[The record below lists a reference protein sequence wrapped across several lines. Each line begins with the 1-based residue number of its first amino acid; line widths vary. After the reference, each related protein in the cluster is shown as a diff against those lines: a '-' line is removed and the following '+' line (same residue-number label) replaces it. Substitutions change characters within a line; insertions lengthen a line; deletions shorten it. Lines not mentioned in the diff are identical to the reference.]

1 MTLVHFHLADA
12 EGRGLD
18 GSVSLVPTRR
28 VTVADA
34 IRLPVA
40 QTVKLTA
47 GEATAEV
54 MPSTTQWAWRVS
66 ELVAGGIVRYVEVPD
81 KESAEYSELAD
92 VDPKT
97 LDKTTETVAA
107 WETVTRT
114 AQGVLDKIGS
124 IDDKVQAAAASAD
137 AAKASE
143 TVASQESAKA
153 AAAASKAQ
161 SSQAEAA
168 SSASL
173 AHEAETTAQGLIG
186 EAKTIAGQLTETAG
200 QVKQDAATASQAA
213 ETATVKA
220 DAAATAQN
228 RAETARQAA
237 ETAMKTAQAKADAAG
252 VSADK
257 VQASETAAA
266 KSAES
271 AGQSKSAASA
281 SENAAARS
289 AAAASDSAAKAKS
302 SETAASASA
311 ASAKTDAQAAGSPST
326 PEATGADSP
335 WTSRPKSTCSW
346 PSVPHG
352 QAKPP
357 SRPSSSKAT
366 GQPPDIFSQPQT
378 KPPFKVAFLIK
389 KGEELNILNKG
400 KPKHKHMNPRRQWRK
415 LLTALAVAISM
426 AVAPAAMADM
436 NGYDISNWQCGI
448 DTATVPADFVIVG
461 TTWGSGGVYGGCLS
475 NGVNTDANRQL
486 AGAINSGKETG
497 VYHYARGGNPETE
510 ARFFVDNVRGYVH
523 KSVLILDWEAQ
534 DNAAWGDKQWP
545 RRWAREVKRLT
556 GVNPIIYTMDSG
568 YWQVAG
574 METELNCG
582 IWIAQYATNMVTGYQ
597 TAPWNIG
604 ARGEVM
610 RQYTSNGSLSGW
622 SGRLDLNRFRGDR
635 AAWRK
640 YANPDDKGAADLPSV
655 KPKPQPTTAPAVDLN
670 ALATRTIRGDFGNDP
685 ARRQALGGNYA
696 AVMQI
701 VNSRLGGGSGG
712 TAATGSRSVVVRSGD
727 TMSAIAARTGLQPVS
742 AWRVPSGDIN
752 RIYPGQI
759 VTYGGTSVSTASSG
773 VGGHVVRSGESLW
786 SIYGSGWQSAAARNG
801 IRSPYVIYP
810 GQYLR

>member
-1 MTLVHFHLADA
+1 MSDNN
-12 EGRGLD
+12 E
-18 GSVSLVPTRR
+18 
-28 VTVADA
+28 
-34 IRLPVA
+34 
-40 QTVKLTA
+40 
-47 GEATAEV
+47 
-54 MPSTTQWAWRVS
+54 
-66 ELVAGGIVRYVEVPD
+66 
-81 KESAEYSELAD
+81 
-92 VDPKT
+92 KT
-97 LDKTTETVAA
+97 TVAA
-107 WETVTRT
+107 QGATDYGYVSSGNT
-114 AQGVLDKIGS
+114 AGNVRLIKNYALFLFPKGDSTFVAPTGV
-124 IDDKVQAAAASAD
+124 AW
-137 AAKASE
+137 
-143 TVASQESAKA
+143 TPP
-153 AAAASKAQ
+153 ASKKPIGYSTEDGAVLHPEPGD
-161 SSQAEAA
+161 STDYK
-168 SSASL
+168 
-173 AHEAETTAQGLIG
+173 AHNGDIVL
-186 EAKTIAGQLTETAG
+186 
-200 QVKQDAATASQAA
+200 
-213 ETATVKA
+213 
-220 DAAATAQN
+220 
-228 RAETARQAA
+228 
-237 ETAMKTAQAKADAAG
+237 
-252 VSADK
+252 
-257 VQASETAAA
+257 
-266 KSAES
+266 
-271 AGQSKSAASA
+271 
-281 SENAAARS
+281 
-289 AAAASDSAAKAKS
+289 SD
-302 SETAASASA
+302 
-311 ASAKTDAQAAGSPST
+311 TDPGY
-326 PEATGADSP
+326 
-335 WTSRPKSTCSW
+335 WT
-346 PSVPHG
+346 
-352 QAKPP
+352 
-357 SRPSSSKAT
+357 
-366 GQPPDIFSQPQT
+366 
-378 KPPFKVAFLIK
+378 L
-389 KGEELNILNKG
+389 
-400 KPKHKHMNPRRQWRK
+400 
-415 LLTALAVAISM
+415 
-426 AVAPAAMADM
+426 
-436 NGYDISNWQCGI
+436 
-448 DTATVPADFVIVG
+448 
-461 TTWGSGGVYGGCLS
+461 
-475 NGVNTDANRQL
+475 QL

-523 KSVLILDWEAQ
+523 RSVLILDWEAQ

-640 YANPDDKGAADLPSV
+640 YANPDDKGAANLPSV
-655 KPKPQPTTAPAVDLN
+655 KPKPQPMTAPTVDLN

-727 TMSAIAARTGLQPVS
+727 TMGAIAERTGLKPVS
-742 AWRVPSGDIN
+742 AWRVPSGDVN

-759 VTYGGTSVSTASSG
+759 VTYGGASVSIASSG

>member
-1 MTLVHFHLADA
+1 M
-12 EGRGLD
+12 
-18 GSVSLVPTRR
+18 
-28 VTVADA
+28 
-34 IRLPVA
+34 
-40 QTVKLTA
+40 
-47 GEATAEV
+47 
-54 MPSTTQWAWRVS
+54 
-66 ELVAGGIVRYVEVPD
+66 
-81 KESAEYSELAD
+81 
-92 VDPKT
+92 
-97 LDKTTETVAA
+97 
-107 WETVTRT
+107 
-114 AQGVLDKIGS
+114 
-124 IDDKVQAAAASAD
+124 
-137 AAKASE
+137 
-143 TVASQESAKA
+143 
-153 AAAASKAQ
+153 
-161 SSQAEAA
+161 
-168 SSASL
+168 
-173 AHEAETTAQGLIG
+173 
-186 EAKTIAGQLTETAG
+186 
-200 QVKQDAATASQAA
+200 
-213 ETATVKA
+213 
-220 DAAATAQN
+220 
-228 RAETARQAA
+228 
-237 ETAMKTAQAKADAAG
+237 
-252 VSADK
+252 
-257 VQASETAAA
+257 
-266 KSAES
+266 
-271 AGQSKSAASA
+271 
-281 SENAAARS
+281 
-289 AAAASDSAAKAKS
+289 
-302 SETAASASA
+302 
-311 ASAKTDAQAAGSPST
+311 
-326 PEATGADSP
+326 
-335 WTSRPKSTCSW
+335 
-346 PSVPHG
+346 
-352 QAKPP
+352 
-357 SRPSSSKAT
+357 
-366 GQPPDIFSQPQT
+366 
-378 KPPFKVAFLIK
+378 
-389 KGEELNILNKG
+389 NILNKG
-400 KPKHKHMNPRRQWRK
+400 KPKHKRMNPRRQWRK

-486 AGAINSGKETG
+486 AGAIDSGKETG

-534 DNAAWGDKQWP
+534 DNTAWGDKQWP

-582 IWIAQYATNMVTGYQ
+582 IWIAQYATNLVTGYQ

-610 RQYTSNGSLSGW
+610 RQYTSNGSLGGW
-622 SGRLDLNRFRGDR
+622 PGRLDLNALATRTIRGDFGNDPAR
-635 AAWRK
+635 RQALGGN
-640 YANPDDKGAADLPSV
+640 YAADLPSV

-759 VTYGGTSVSTASSG
+759 VTYGGRPCPPLRAGSEAMWSVLAKAFGASTAPAGSRLPHAMASAAHTLSIPDSTCAETPVSTTLS
-773 VGGHVVRSGESLW
+773 VVETV
-786 SIYGSGWQSAAARNG
+786 AAMFKEVKNG
-801 IRSPYVIYP
+801 
-810 GQYLR
+810 

>member
-114 AQGVLDKIGS
+114 AQGMLDKIGS

-257 VQASETAAA
+257 AQASETAAA

-271 AGQSKSAASA
+271 AGQSKSAA
-281 SENAAARS
+281 
-289 AAAASDSAAKAKS
+289 
-302 SETAASASA
+302 
-311 ASAKTDAQAAGSPST
+311 GSPSM
-326 PEATGADSP
+326 PEATGADLP

-640 YANPDDKGAADLPSV
+640 YANPDDKGAANLPSV
-655 KPKPQPTTAPAVDLN
+655 KPKPQPTTAPTVDLN

-685 ARRQALGGNYA
+685 ARRQALGGNYV

-727 TMSAIAARTGLQPVS
+727 TMGAIAERTGLKPVS
-742 AWRVPSGDIN
+742 AWRVPSGDVN

-759 VTYGGTSVSTASSG
+759 VTYGGASVSIASSG

>member
-257 VQASETAAA
+257 AQASETAAA
-266 KSAES
+266 
-271 AGQSKSAASA
+271 
-281 SENAAARS
+281 
-289 AAAASDSAAKAKS
+289 
-302 SETAASASA
+302 
-311 ASAKTDAQAAGSPST
+311 
-326 PEATGADSP
+326 
-335 WTSRPKSTCSW
+335 KSTCSW

-640 YANPDDKGAADLPSV
+640 YANPDDKGAANLPSV
-655 KPKPQPTTAPAVDLN
+655 KPKPQPTTAPTVDLN

-727 TMSAIAARTGLQPVS
+727 TMGAIAERTGLKPVS
-742 AWRVPSGDIN
+742 AWRVPSGDVN

-759 VTYGGTSVSTASSG
+759 VTYGGASVSIASSG

>member
-1 MTLVHFHLADA
+1 M
-12 EGRGLD
+12 
-18 GSVSLVPTRR
+18 
-28 VTVADA
+28 
-34 IRLPVA
+34 
-40 QTVKLTA
+40 
-47 GEATAEV
+47 
-54 MPSTTQWAWRVS
+54 
-66 ELVAGGIVRYVEVPD
+66 
-81 KESAEYSELAD
+81 
-92 VDPKT
+92 
-97 LDKTTETVAA
+97 
-107 WETVTRT
+107 
-114 AQGVLDKIGS
+114 
-124 IDDKVQAAAASAD
+124 
-137 AAKASE
+137 
-143 TVASQESAKA
+143 
-153 AAAASKAQ
+153 
-161 SSQAEAA
+161 
-168 SSASL
+168 
-173 AHEAETTAQGLIG
+173 
-186 EAKTIAGQLTETAG
+186 
-200 QVKQDAATASQAA
+200 
-213 ETATVKA
+213 
-220 DAAATAQN
+220 
-228 RAETARQAA
+228 
-237 ETAMKTAQAKADAAG
+237 
-252 VSADK
+252 
-257 VQASETAAA
+257 
-266 KSAES
+266 
-271 AGQSKSAASA
+271 
-281 SENAAARS
+281 
-289 AAAASDSAAKAKS
+289 
-302 SETAASASA
+302 
-311 ASAKTDAQAAGSPST
+311 
-326 PEATGADSP
+326 
-335 WTSRPKSTCSW
+335 
-346 PSVPHG
+346 
-352 QAKPP
+352 
-357 SRPSSSKAT
+357 
-366 GQPPDIFSQPQT
+366 
-378 KPPFKVAFLIK
+378 
-389 KGEELNILNKG
+389 NILNKG
-400 KPKHKHMNPRRQWRK
+400 KPKHKRMNPRRQWRK

-486 AGAINSGKETG
+486 AGAIDSGKETG

-510 ARFFVDNVRGYVH
+510 ARFFVDNVRGYIR

-582 IWIAQYATNMVTGYQ
+582 IWIAQYATNLVTGYQ

-622 SGRLDLNRFRGDR
+622 SGRLDLNKFRGNR

-640 YANPDDKGAADLPSV
+640 YANPDVKGAADLPSV

-759 VTYGGTSVSTASSG
+759 VTYGGTSVSTVSSG